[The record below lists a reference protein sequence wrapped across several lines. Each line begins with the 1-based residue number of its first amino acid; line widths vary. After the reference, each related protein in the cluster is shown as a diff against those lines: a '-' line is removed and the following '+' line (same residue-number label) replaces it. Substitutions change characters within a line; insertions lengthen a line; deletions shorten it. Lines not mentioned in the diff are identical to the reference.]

1 MGHDLAEAGVQ
12 EAGRLELGDGFAL
25 RTATKADHAALQLVC
40 LKTGDSGADASQRED
55 DPGLLGLIY
64 AVPYQEFAPDFAFVI
79 EHEGAV
85 CGYVLGALDS
95 GAFYRK
101 LAQAWFPVLRG
112 LVADPGADESRWRGS
127 DWARRAIHHPELVFP
142 PVLAPY
148 PAHGH
153 IDLLEVAR
161 GRGIGRRALEHLM
174 ERLRRAGAPGM
185 HLQVSP
191 SNAGALGFYRR
202 LGFAPITH
210 ASLPEHTVFMARAL

>member
-1 MGHDLAEAGVQ
+1 MALSMAEASVR
-12 EAGRLELGDGFAL
+12 EVDRLELGAGFTL
-25 RTATKADHAALQLVC
+25 RTASKADQAALQLVC
-40 LKTGDSGADASQRED
+40 LKTGDSGADASERED

-64 AVPYQEFAPDFAFVI
+64 AVPYQEFAPEFAFVV
-79 EHEGAV
+79 EREGTV

-95 GAFYRK
+95 GAFYRT
-101 LAQAWFPVLRG
+101 LVQNWFPVLRG
-112 LVADPGADESRWRGS
+112 LVIDPGADESRWTGS
-127 DWARRAIHHPELVFP
+127 DWARRAIHQPELVFP

-174 ERLRRAGAPGM
+174 ERLKRAGAPGM

-191 SNAGALGFYRR
+191 RNAGALAFYRR
-202 LGFAPITH
+202 LGFAPIAH
-210 ASLPEHTVFMARAL
+210 ASLPGHTVFMAKAL